1 MKHSHAIVNAAVAAL
16 VALTAISPASAAD
29 KPKGERC
36 YGVAKAGNNDCQ
48 TAASACAG
56 SAKQDVDPTAF
67 IYLPEGTCDK
77 ITGGRVTP

>member
-29 KPKGERC
+29 KPKGEKC
-36 YGVAKAGNNDCQ
+36 YGVAKAGKNDCQ

-56 SAKQDVDPTAF
+56 SAKQDVDPTTF
-67 IYLPEGTCDK
+67 IYLPDGTCDK
-77 ITGGRVTP
+77 ITGGSVTP